1 MQLFF
6 SGTVVLLYFLS
17 RYAAEPIF
25 IASCFL
31 PTAYGIAVA
40 FFLRFG
46 GCGKIIMA
54 HKRAKRMARKGVIS
68 GEKRA
73 LFYKKCV
80 KGAPA
85 PLRAAYVLFEE
96 GKLTKRELAL
106 AASRAVNL
114 RSGLLKGGMWCVGV
128 FASLAVFLTFFFAS
142 PMEEAVLRA
151 TICAFFAAANAVA
164 LHFAL
169 YATVTAAEKSAE
181 RFADVVDRSLLREK
195 REETL
200 VVCPQSDAIERE
212 PFSDKDEQTLFDLRS
227 LLRDLDAEGQK
238 SGAQT

>member
-46 GCGKIIMA
+46 GCGRIITA
-54 HKRAKRMARKGVIS
+54 HKRAKRMAKKGVIS
-68 GEKRA
+68 GDKRA

-85 PLRAAYVLFEE
+85 PLRAAYALFEE
-96 GKLTKRELAL
+96 GKLSKRELAL
-106 AASRAVNL
+106 TASRSVTV
-114 RSGLLKGGMWCVGV
+114 RS
-128 FASLAVFLTFFFAS
+128 
-142 PMEEAVLRA
+142 
-151 TICAFFAAANAVA
+151 
-164 LHFAL
+164 
-169 YATVTAAEKSAE
+169 
-181 RFADVVDRSLLREK
+181 
-195 REETL
+195 
-200 VVCPQSDAIERE
+200 
-212 PFSDKDEQTLFDLRS
+212 
-227 LLRDLDAEGQK
+227 
-238 SGAQT
+238 